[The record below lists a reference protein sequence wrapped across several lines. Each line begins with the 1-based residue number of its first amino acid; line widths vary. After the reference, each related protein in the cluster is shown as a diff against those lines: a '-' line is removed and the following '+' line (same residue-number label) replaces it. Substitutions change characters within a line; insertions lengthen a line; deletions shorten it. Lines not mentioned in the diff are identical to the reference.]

1 MDSVKSLNTL
11 IDKEEEDQVESL
23 VKKQK
28 LNDDDLSKIGENKL
42 VKKRKYALL
51 IGYQGSGYYGL
62 QRNVT
67 NRVYRTIEDEVVDAM
82 VKINAIPQ
90 EHADEMFKMSFQRAA
105 RTDKG
110 KLNLKLKA
118 RELN

>member
-1 MDSVKSLNTL
+1 M
-11 IDKEEEDQVESL
+11 ESL

-42 VKKRKYALL
+42 VKKRKYAFL

>member
-1 MDSVKSLNTL
+1 MLYLSKTLKHLKIINCLKMDSVKSLNTL

-51 IGYQGSGYYGL
+51 IGYQG
-62 QRNVT
+62 
-67 NRVYRTIEDEVVDAM
+67 M
-82 VKINAIPQ
+82 
-90 EHADEMFKMSFQRAA
+90 
-105 RTDKG
+105 
-110 KLNLKLKA
+110 
-118 RELN
+118 